1 MNEKKVISINKII
14 EAFKKIDSPEVPIP
28 DFEKIINNN
37 NTLELLN
44 TFVKEYPEVTLLEKI
59 KEFNYN
65 QLQLLYKLFQE
76 DEIKEQKELEIQYS
90 IEESKRFNKKLLDI
104 LKDGLNK
111 KK

>member
-1 MNEKKVISINKII
+1 MNEKKVISINKIT

-28 DFEKIINNN
+28 DFEKIINN

-76 DEIKEQKELEIQYS
+76 YEIKEQKELEIQYS
-90 IEESKRFNKKLLDI
+90 IEESKRFNKELLDI